1 MTTPLKRKKVF
12 PDKIFCIKG
21 VCSCNGIKPQKGN
34 EHDDDIKKKIALA
47 AAGLVLGVWMIY
59 YYLIFFLLYNIL
71 YSYKTRYS
79 MPNLTYAIRK
89 SIRVFHTHQ
98 LIYCLDLICI
108 ENVAAKFSIK

>member
-71 YSYKTRYS
+71 YGYKTRYS
-79 MPNLTYAIRK
+79 MPNLTYTIRK
-89 SIRVFHTHQ
+89 VIRVFRYVLRT
-98 LIYCLDLICI
+98 
-108 ENVAAKFSIK
+108 